1 VPIIHV
7 RAVLLT
13 GLVVFAIL
21 GMLIMPTPGQGQA
34 SRDTPPTSVYNSAA
48 ASQVLTIPA
57 VTGMSARAAID
68 SLRWTKLRIVQ
79 LDSITSRSA
88 RGVVISQR
96 PRAGTPVYATHAET
110 LFVAVAP
117 RKPSRGRI
125 SWGDVLGAVATAID
139 AQKPPRSEMGD
150 DVSAGSVTVPTEVP
164 NTSEGDPETVPGHRV
179 QDRTRVPD
187 LFRSTPV
194 MVSAALEKRRLTAGK
209 VMSDYSDD
217 VPRGRVFRQDP
228 QAGQEVV
235 TYTEVA
241 VWYSIGPHPEA
252 PLFSVPGVLGL
263 ELAEAAD
270 SLKRSGF
277 RAGNVD
283 YLQRRG
289 AEGKVVHQSPNEGEP
304 AHRNDAVALTI
315 TTAPSQVAVPSVLK
329 LTREAAR
336 QRLQGVGL
344 NEGRFTLVS
353 LQDRVTGIVSQ
364 TPREGAMADSG
375 ALVDLVENRPA
386 EVRRVQVPDLSGK
399 SVAASDT
406 ALRRDSLVLGD
417 VLRPGIDAV
426 DRVVDQR
433 PQPGQTVF
441 VHSAVTIALGA
452 GLPPEQLIKLPT
464 VVNLSVDSARHLLN
478 DAGFTKLS
486 IGGGGDTLTSA
497 SIVESQT
504 PRGGTF
510 VTPNTLVLLVASARP
525 LPTMPNLIG
534 QRRQV
539 ARIVAELDSL
549 RMIVVSEN
557 RKFRMHD
564 EIVSQDP
571 VARSPRRRDNTVDVV
586 VEIPFIPPLAAAVL
600 GLGVVGGA
608 GGETV
613 RRWRRRIR
621 NGRPPSAVSLKP
633 VKGEPTPPVL
643 HADGRDSLI
652 KAAFTLRFGMDS
664 GPFKLEV
671 PGDSLVKPKEQ
682 SDA

>member
-1 VPIIHV
+1 
-7 RAVLLT
+7 
-13 GLVVFAIL
+13 
-21 GMLIMPTPGQGQA
+21 
-34 SRDTPPTSVYNSAA
+34 
-48 ASQVLTIPA
+48 
-57 VTGMSARAAID
+57 MSASAAID
-68 SLRWTKLRIVQ
+68 SLRWTELRIVQ

-117 RKPSRGRI
+117 RKPSHGRI
-125 SWGDVLGAVATAID
+125 TWGDVLGAAVAAAVN

-150 DVSAGSVTVPTEVP
+150 DVSVPPEKVPTEVP
-164 NTSEGDPETVPGHRV
+164 SASEGDPETVPGHRV

-187 LFRSTPV
+187 LFRNTPM
-194 MVSAALEKRRLTAGK
+194 MVSAALERRRLTAGK

-241 VWYSIGPHPEA
+241 VWYSNGPHPEA
-252 PLFSVPGVLGL
+252 PMFSVPGVLGL

-277 RAGNVD
+277 RAGRVD

-304 AHRNDAVALTI
+304 AHRNDAVDLTI
-315 TTAPSQVAVPSVLK
+315 TTAPSQVSVPSVLT

-336 QRLQGVGL
+336 QRLQSVGL

-353 LQDRVTGIVSQ
+353 LRDRETGIVSQ

-375 ALVDLVENRPA
+375 ALVDLVENRPP
-386 EVRRVQVPDLSGK
+386 EVRTVRVPDLSGK
-399 SVAASDT
+399 TIAASDS
-406 ALRRDSLVLGD
+406 ALRSDSLVLGD
-417 VLRPGIDAV
+417 VLRPGINPV
-426 DRVVDQR
+426 DRVIDQR
-433 PQPGQTVF
+433 PQPGQMVLM
-441 VHSAVTIALGA
+441 HSAVTVALGA
-452 GLPPEQLIKLPT
+452 GMPPDSTIRLPA
-464 VVNLSVDSARHLLN
+464 VVNLSVDSARRILS

-486 IGGGGDTLTSA
+486 IGGGGDKLTSA

-504 PRGGTF
+504 PGGGTF
-510 VTPNTLVLLVASARP
+510 VTPNTLVSLVARAPMP
-525 LPTMPNLIG
+525 LPTMPKLIG
-534 QRRQV
+534 HPRQV
-539 ARIVAELDSL
+539 ARMVAELDSL

-557 RKFRMHD
+557 RRFRLHD
-564 EIVSQDP
+564 VVVSQDP
-571 VARSPRRRDNTVDVV
+571 IARSPRRRDNTVDVV
-586 VEIPFIPPLAAAVL
+586 VEIPFMPPLVAAIL

-608 GGETV
+608 GGETL

-621 NGRPPSAVSLKP
+621 NGRPSSAVALKP

-643 HADGRDSLI
+643 HAEGRDSLI

-664 GPFKLEV
+664 GPLKLEV